1 MSFPLLPDSITH
13 TSASYLMHLWVNY
26 LFTGAA
32 ALAVLSITEPL
43 WTGLLLCMRI
53 PLHHLR
59 AQNSQHRQHSSA
71 ASHLSPHCL
80 WGIPQVALV
89 SAVPIAICSGK
100 EQFEVFSSVL
110 LCVPVLC
117 ALHADLR
124 GSVWAALP
132 LPQQRNEC
140 SALLNCNHQHNSVQ
154 VNGSISTGSTAALG
168 TPDRAFLM
176 SIYIPEDTF
185 CWFCSKC

>member
-13 TSASYLMHLWVNY
+13 TSASYLMHIWVNY

-43 WTGLLLCMRI
+43 WTGILLCMRI

-89 SAVPIAICSGK
+89 PAVPIAICSGK
-100 EQFEVFSSVL
+100 EQFEFLVQSFCVCLCSVHSMLTWGALCEQHCHCPNRETSVL
-110 LCVPVLC
+110 HCWTAITSTTLCRWVAASLQ
-117 ALHADLR
+117 
-124 GSVWAALP
+124 AAL
-132 LPQQRNEC
+132 LP
-140 SALLNCNHQHNSVQ
+140 
-154 VNGSISTGSTAALG
+154 
-168 TPDRAFLM
+168 
-176 SIYIPEDTF
+176 
-185 CWFCSKC
+185 